1 MGDTYKPSKSSESAI
16 EKMMNKWREDD
27 RKLEMDERDRAKRS
41 MAMKKIG
48 LVLLRDEDERVGVT
62 VAATPTLPPPQKE
75 EHTHPSTKSHTKN
88 TTPPN
93 DSGEEKQSSTPYTH
107 VDPSLYEDN
116 VIHRTP
122 PLGLT
127 SRLRPNQLIVRDLTK
142 EELSMAFAW
151 MFQDEQDYAGNPNQ
165 WWTRARKGF
174 MVGWEDGEDRLTGGF
189 IEGIAFP
196 VAFCI
201 TKTDHRLEIDAIGV
215 RRCMRGLGIASIY
228 VNHYLRLAEGG
239 LQMSR
244 FFRE

>member
-75 EHTHPSTKSHTKN
+75 EHTHPSIESHTKN

-93 DSGEEKQSSTPYTH
+93 DSGEEKQSSTPYI
-107 VDPSLYEDN
+107 DPSLYEDN

-122 PLGLT
+122 PHGLT

-239 LQMSR
+239 LQSSR

>member
-75 EHTHPSTKSHTKN
+75 EHTYPSTESHTKN

-93 DSGEEKQSSTPYTH
+93 DSGEEKHT
-107 VDPSLYEDN
+107 SLY

-122 PLGLT
+122 PHGLT

-239 LQMSR
+239 LQTSR